1 MSDTLTPEEV
11 SQEIQKK
18 IKEDEEAIVVTS
30 EQKLEEDNTK
40 DGDEEVR
47 KTSIANYE
55 DFKLAAEAAL
65 LRSHSAVSNYDD
77 LILQRNFLLN
87 IDKLDD
93 EQIKKLEEVNQS
105 LIDIQ
110 EEKNAQKIVI
120 NSLLDSGFEDQ
131 DLDGLT
137 ESLTNMIN
145 NLYPNSELNPEDAVD
160 SEPVN
165 LDALFILI
173 EEKKKKFQFQEKMLQ
188 TLIIQIVGNQDNP
201 QLLDQLIEDFDREI
215 IEHNQDFHAL
225 SEQLNNWNNTKD
237 NDDNDEEVLARSDIA
252 INISNNIDTYRKKID
267 LVKVRRSKYKEALQ
281 EKTIAAAKKKIE
293 EIAAEDGVE
302 AEKVTTK
309 LEKVL
314 NFTDEGID
322 GLIKMNENSS
332 VDTFIAFLIDP
343 VNTRGKNG
351 EKLRFGTTKIDNEQH
366 EIIPVP
372 LFREHFSNPS
382 NVARALVISAQ
393 EINPTWYGQ
402 NIDKINDLKTFN
414 KDTDSKKLKELLHDM
429 YKELFIKSGSAEDNM
444 KRFKTKFGAAIVN
457 EPNSKMCLDKN
468 SMLFFVESMKNDA
481 EQLDKIWNIAS

>member
-1 MSDTLTPEEV
+1 
-11 SQEIQKK
+11 
-18 IKEDEEAIVVTS
+18 
-30 EQKLEEDNTK
+30 
-40 DGDEEVR
+40 
-47 KTSIANYE
+47 
-55 DFKLAAEAAL
+55 
-65 LRSHSAVSNYDD
+65 
-77 LILQRNFLLN
+77 
-87 IDKLDD
+87 
-93 EQIKKLEEVNQS
+93 
-105 LIDIQ
+105 
-110 EEKNAQKIVI
+110 
-120 NSLLDSGFEDQ
+120 
-131 DLDGLT
+131 
-137 ESLTNMIN
+137 
-145 NLYPNSELNPEDAVD
+145 
-160 SEPVN
+160 
-165 LDALFILI
+165 
-173 EEKKKKFQFQEKMLQ
+173 
-188 TLIIQIVGNQDNP
+188 
-201 QLLDQLIEDFDREI
+201 
-215 IEHNQDFHAL
+215 
-225 SEQLNNWNNTKD
+225 
-237 NDDNDEEVLARSDIA
+237 
-252 INISNNIDTYRKKID
+252 
-267 LVKVRRSKYKEALQ
+267 VRRSKYKEALQ

-402 NIDKINDLKTFN
+402 NIDKINDLKTLN